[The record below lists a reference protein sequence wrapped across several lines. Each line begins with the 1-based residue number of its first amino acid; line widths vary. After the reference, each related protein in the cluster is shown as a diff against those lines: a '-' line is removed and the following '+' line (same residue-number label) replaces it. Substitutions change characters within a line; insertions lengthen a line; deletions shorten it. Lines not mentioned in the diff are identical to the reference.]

1 MFSNLKDQIVHEQ
14 RNVANLQ
21 TLLKEIQRN
30 PQSFDEDDQNAVKK
44 QIDRVTA
51 NIAKM
56 NTDLNSRQHTYENTV
71 VKMEQAIQVRQ
82 RVLEEIDSQ
91 TQVLDTNPELCDM
104 LVEKQSALQATLAQ
118 MKERLGLH
126 PSMSPNN

>member
-14 RNVANLQ
+14 RNVTNLHS
-21 TLLKEIQRN
+21 LLKEIQRN

-51 NIAKM
+51 SIAKM
-56 NTDLNSRQHTYENTV
+56 NADLNSRQHTYETTV

-118 MKERLGLH
+118 MKEKLGLH
-126 PSMSPNN
+126 PSSSPTN